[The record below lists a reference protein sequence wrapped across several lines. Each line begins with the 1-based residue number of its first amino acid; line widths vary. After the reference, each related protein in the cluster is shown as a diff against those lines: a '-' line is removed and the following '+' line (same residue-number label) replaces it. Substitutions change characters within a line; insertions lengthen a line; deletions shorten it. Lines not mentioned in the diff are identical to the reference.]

1 LKIGLVDSI
10 IGSQIFSITHHM
22 YRNFVKVPPATAI

>member
-1 LKIGLVDSI
+1 
-10 IGSQIFSITHHM
+10 M